1 MTTLGEVL
9 KNLRGKESLREAA
22 QRAGV
27 SHSYLRYVE
36 KGVDPRTGAA
46 LKPSPETL
54 KRLAKAYTYPYQQL
68 MNMAGYSGTETGETE
83 TNYLYLFDQE
93 TLERFDELS
102 EGDKLFIVSQFESS
116 VKYFYNNYLASKETA
131 SANTAVER
139 T

>member
-1 MTTLGEVL
+1 MTTLGEIL

-36 KGVDPRTGAA
+36 KGIDPRTGAA

-54 KRLAKAYTYPYQQL
+54 KRLAKAYNYPYQQL
-68 MNMAGYSGTETGETE
+68 MNMAGYSGTETGEAV

-93 TLERFDELS
+93 TLERLDELS

-116 VKYFYNNYLASKETA
+116 VKYFYNRDLASKETA
-131 SANTAVER
+131 SGDTSVER
-139 T
+139 S